1 MQTFLQDLKYAL
13 RMLRKNPAFT
23 AVAILTLAVGIGAN
37 SAIFSV
43 VNSVLLRP
51 LPYRQPDQL
60 VRVYS
65 EFPTMQLRKF
75 WLSPPELLD
84 IQREAKSW
92 EAIGA
97 WAPGGRNVGTAS
109 EPLRVTSAVITR
121 SLLDVLG
128 VQPERGRNFTED
140 EDRNGGPKVAI
151 ISHGLWQKGFG
162 GASDIIGK
170 QIQVNATTTTV
181 VGVMPPNFGFP
192 PGSNDQVEV
201 LLPFQF
207 DPANP
212 GSRGS
217 HYLSVIGR
225 LKPGVNSEQAMSEM
239 TSLMAGWKSEGRS
252 QHLLNPE
259 RHPVVMLGLHEDV
272 VGSARKAVWLLMAA
286 VAFVLLIAC
295 VNVAN
300 LLLARAESR
309 HREFAVRLA
318 LGAGLKRMVRQFVAE
333 GFVLVL
339 MASILGVALAF
350 AGLKTLLLFAPDSV
364 PRTEEITVGLPVLGF
379 TLAVATIAVFLF
391 GLAPLVQVSERN
403 LANWIRGA
411 GQRAIRGGGQTLR
424 KSLVVT
430 EIALAVILV
439 IGSGLMIRAFWKLQQ
454 VNTGFDP
461 KGAVSF
467 SLNLPASKYKA
478 PERLQFMN
486 ALEQKLSAIPG
497 VANVS
502 MASGLPPLR
511 QIDANDTEIEGYQP
525 TPDGPA
531 QNVDY
536 WNPVGNDYFKTMKI
550 RLLEGRTFE
559 PRDDNP
565 DAMKVVVVN
574 QALAKR
580 FWTGSPIGRRVNP
593 GFSDPKVWF
602 TIVGIVEDT
611 KNAGMDKP
619 AGPELYFAA
628 RQVNDFLDSNI
639 SFVVRGASDSTPL
652 EGSIRGA
659 VRELDPTLPVYNLW
673 SMDEVVSKSMVQ
685 PRFLALLLA
694 TFSGIALFLAAIGIY
709 GVMAY
714 SVAQRTQEIGVR
726 MALGARQ
733 LHVLRL
739 IFGQSLGMLL
749 IGVVIGLVGAFL
761 LTRWMRTLLFEITAT
776 DPLTYVSVI
785 GLLTVVALLACYI
798 PARRAAKVDP
808 LIALRYE

>member
-13 RMLRKNPAFT
+13 RMLKKNPAFT

-51 LPYRQPDQL
+51 LPYRQPGQL

-65 EFPTMQLRKF
+65 EFPTMQLQKF

-109 EPLRVTSAVITR
+109 EPLRVTSAAITR
-121 SLLDVLG
+121 SLIDVLG
-128 VQPERGRNFTED
+128 VQPERGRNFTEE
-140 EDRNGGPKVAI
+140 EDRNGGPRVAI

-170 QIQVNATTTTV
+170 QIQVNSATTTV
-181 VGVMPPNFGFP
+181 VGVMPASFAFP
-192 PGSNDQVEV
+192 PGSNEQVEILV
-201 LLPFQF
+201 PFQF

-212 GSRGS
+212 GNRGS
-217 HYLSVIGR
+217 HFLSVIGR
-225 LKPGVNSEQAMSEM
+225 LKPGVTTEQAKSEM
-239 TSLMAGWKSEGRS
+239 TSLMTAWKSDGRA
-252 QHLLNPE
+252 QHLLNPQN
-259 RHPVVMLGLHEDV
+259 HPVIMLGLHEDV

-286 VAFVLLIAC
+286 VGFVLLIAC

-339 MASILGVALAF
+339 IATVLGVALSF
-350 AGLKTLLLFAPDSV
+350 VGLKILLLFAPDSV
-364 PRTEEITVGLPVLGF
+364 PRTEEIGVGLPVLAF
-379 TLAVATIAVFLF
+379 TIAVAIVAVFLF
-391 GLAPLVQVSERN
+391 GLAPLAQVSERN

-411 GQRAIRGGGQTLR
+411 GQRAIRGGGQALR
-424 KSLVVT
+424 KGLVIT

-461 KGAVSF
+461 AGVVSF
-467 SLNLPASKYKA
+467 SLNLPAVKYPD
-478 PERLQFMN
+478 PERLKFID
-486 ALEQKLSAIPG
+486 ALEQKLSTLPG
-497 VANVS
+497 VATVS
-502 MASGLPPLR
+502 MATGLPPLR
-511 QIDANDTEIEGYQP
+511 RIDANDTEIEGYQQ

-531 QNVDY
+531 ENVDY
-536 WNPVGNDYFKTMKI
+536 WNVVGNNYFQTMKI
-550 RLLEGRTFE
+550 RLLEGRTFG
-559 PRDDNP
+559 PQDDNP
-565 DAMKVVVVN
+565 NAMRVVMVN

-619 AGPELYFAA
+619 AGPELYFQV
-628 RQVNDFLDSNI
+628 RQVNEFVGSNVE
-639 SFVVRGASDSTPL
+639 FVVRAANESAPL
-652 EGSIRGA
+652 ESSIRNV
-659 VRELDPTLPVYNLW
+659 VRELDPSLPVYNLW
-673 SMDEVVSKSMVQ
+673 SMNELVSKSVVQ

-714 SVAQRTQEIGVR
+714 SVTQRTQEIGVR
-726 MALGARQ
+726 MALGARPF
-733 LHVLRL
+733 HVLRL
-739 IFGQSLGMLL
+739 VLGQSLGMLL
-749 IGVVIGLVGAFL
+749 IGIVIGLAGAFA
-761 LTRWMRTLLFEITAT
+761 LTRLMRTLLFEISVT